1 MCPAFA
7 MGEIKNPLV
16 QTEEEKNQTLIV
28 GLCLGG
34 IMNVQIY
41 LTNSVYMDKT
51 FAICPAQMNFRH
63 FVYSKKPVAWA
74 IPKIKGPS

>member
-16 QTEEEKNQTLIV
+16 RTEEEKNQTLIV
-28 GLCLGG
+28 GVCLGG

-41 LTNSVYMDKT
+41 LTNWVYMDKT
-51 FAICPAQMNFRH
+51 FAICPAQMNFCH
-63 FVYSKKPVAWA
+63 FV
-74 IPKIKGPS
+74 